1 MLVNLVQQI
10 QEPAHVLTSI
20 TVSSDHHLPLHH
32 HYLIIIIT
40 NNNKNKQEKKGK
52 KAVFDQVANLSL
64 HSYRK

>member
-40 NNNKNKQEKKGK
+40 KKQQKQRGEEGKKGC
-52 KAVFDQVANLSL
+52 V
-64 HSYRK
+64 